1 MTVFKNILF
10 IIKNYKDYL
19 TNKFIKRIGICGAPT
34 FIVGCD
40 HSDTSLLLTI
50 LGSHSNIYAVPFES
64 KITYKSN
71 KQKYFN
77 QFNRLAIATGKTRCT
92 EKTPKHII
100 YINLEQ
106 NCLRIYMYVLCRLA

>member
-19 TNKFIKRIGICGAPT
+19 TNKFIKRIGICGAPM

-40 HSDTSLLLTI
+40 HSGTSLLLTI

-77 QFNRLAIATGKTRCT
+77 QFNRLAIAMGRHT
-92 EKTPKHII
+92 I

-106 NCLRIYMYVLCRLA
+106 NCLRIYMYILCRLA